1 VNSFQ
6 NRISVTLLGT
16 AALFAAV
23 LPAMAGAAP
32 APRTSSL
39 EDQLQSLNLPANQ
52 APAGVSTEKLYSVQS
67 RYSPLSRRLEL
78 TVGAGQDF
86 TNNAFLSSQQV
97 GGGLRYHF
105 NDRWSLG
112 VNASAVFNSL
122 TLTAQ
127 QMIAQDGIV
136 PDAAY
141 ARNRW
146 DANLAFNTLYGKF
159 RLSMDQVFYLDQYIA
174 LGAGQVT
181 LDRGTTA
188 MGVLDLGFA
197 FWMGRSGVVR
207 VGVKNHLYQEQR
219 QLASVLTQHWVGH
232 LDIGWMTGG
241 AAGGVK

>member
-1 VNSFQ
+1 MNSFTK
-6 NRISVTLLGT
+6 NWSILSLG
-16 AALFAAV
+16 ALFSI
-23 LPAMAGAAP
+23 AAP
-32 APRTSSL
+32 ALALGAPIKQGASL

-52 APAGVSTEKLYSVQS
+52 APAGISTEKLYSVQS
-67 RYSPLSRRLEL
+67 RYSPLSRRLEFSI
-78 TVGAGQDF
+78 GAGQDF
-86 TNNAFLSSQQV
+86 TNNAFLNSQQM

-105 NDRWSLG
+105 NDRLSLG

-127 QMIAQDGIV
+127 QMIAQDGMV

-146 DANLAFNTLYGKF
+146 DASLAFNTLYGKF

-174 LGAGQVT
+174 LGGGQVS

-188 MGVLDLGFA
+188 MGVVDLGFA
-197 FWMGRSGVVR
+197 FWLGRSGVIR
-207 VGVKNHLYQEQR
+207 MGMKNHIYQEQR

-232 LDIGWMTGG
+232 VDIGWMTGG
-241 AAGGVK
+241 VR